1 MGDGC
6 PKKKEEEES
15 AADQAGGGWWFWF
28 CFCNKREMI
37 MMVFPVVGAFVGEA
51 TYDNGQHGRGFVL
64 LGGGGG
70 EGRWRRRAR
79 VGRLGH
85 AAPTSLVNG
94 SIKVVAPGKPQGTPL
109 YITAEGPTGVST
121 VSQVPTVQLVVV
133 PTTPNPP
140 NPHVI

>member
-70 EGRWRRRAR
+70 KEGGDGGRELAGSGMRRPR
-79 VGRLGH
+79 VW
-85 AAPTSLVNG
+85 
-94 SIKVVAPGKPQGTPL
+94 
-109 YITAEGPTGVST
+109 
-121 VSQVPTVQLVVV
+121 
-133 PTTPNPP
+133 
-140 NPHVI
+140 

>member
-51 TYDNGQHGRGFVL
+51 TYDNGQHGRGFGL

-70 EGRWRRRAR
+70 GRKVETEGASWQARAC
-79 VGRLGH
+79 GAH
-85 AAPTSLVNG
+85 EF
-94 SIKVVAPGKPQGTPL
+94 GKRF
-109 YITAEGPTGVST
+109 
-121 VSQVPTVQLVVV
+121 
-133 PTTPNPP
+133 N
-140 NPHVI
+140 